1 MTRPRVSDEQLL
13 TRLAR
18 VLEEVDPVPAA
29 VTEAALAA
37 LATRRIDVELAEL
50 VADSA
55 VDTPEVLLDSASDV
69 RALSF
74 ASAALTME
82 LHLRADGATLAMR
95 GLVAGA
101 VGEVTAETMA
111 ATREPTAQAMTAP
124 LDNAGSFVLGGLPP
138 GPVRLHLRAA
148 GGGSVMTSW
157 VSI

>member
-1 MTRPRVSDEQLL
+1 VTRPRVSDEQLL

-37 LATRRIDVELAEL
+37 LATRPIDVELAEL

-82 LHLRADGATLAMR
+82 LHLRADGATWR
-95 GLVAGA
+95 C
-101 VGEVTAETMA
+101 
-111 ATREPTAQAMTAP
+111 
-124 LDNAGSFVLGGLPP
+124 AGSS
-138 GPVRLHLRAA
+138 RARSA
-148 GGGSVMTSW
+148 RSRRKRWPRRESRQRRR
-157 VSI
+157 